1 MIGEHSH
8 SRAAGDFANGTR
20 AESSEPVSA
29 ESQDFLEKGLALFR
43 SLMGGDG
50 DSSRSDNFHA
60 GAAGNREIDAFPVQE
75 PLAFP
80 DEVREIIAF
89 FTRQLKHF
97 PNEYAH
103 FLKGATQAL
112 QLSGIED
119 DNGR

>member
-8 SRAAGDFANGTR
+8 SRAAGDFANSAR
-20 AESSEPVSA
+20 AESRDPVSA
-29 ESQDFLEKGLALFR
+29 DSQDFLEKGLALFR

-60 GAAGNREIDAFPVQE
+60 GAAGNREIDTFPVQE
-75 PLAFP
+75 PLTFP

-89 FTRQLKHF
+89 FTRQLQHF
-97 PNEYAH
+97 PDEYAH

-112 QLSGIED
+112 QLSGIEEN
-119 DNGR
+119 NGR